1 MLNPQREQDELVAA
15 VEITT
20 DRWIET
26 NKTKDV
32 YSVFLH
38 WKRIEKGDEEKLCS
52 RYHTHTYTNTH
63 AH

>member
-1 MLNPQREQDELVAA
+1 MLNPQKEQDELVAA

-32 YSVFLH
+32 YSAFPH
-38 WKRIEKGDEEKLCS
+38 WKRIK
-52 RYHTHTYTNTH
+52 
-63 AH
+63 